1 MSSVE
6 VKEEDG
12 LAKNPNLEIAQVVF
26 NLRNDKGN
34 EMLKMKLLKFIK
46 ESGLHF

>member
-6 VKEEDG
+6 IKEEDG

-34 EMLKMKLLKFIK
+34 EALKQRLLTFIK
-46 ESGLHF
+46 ESG